1 MKQLDLSNVQAIQ
14 EGSYR
19 QIVPGGYI
27 CRITKVE
34 DMPFNPATGKG
45 DFLKVEFDITEGD
58 FAGYFGEQYQQFGK
72 WRGILYRSYSE
83 NSLGLFKGFVK
94 AVQESNPGYQWQ
106 WHEETLVGKLIG
118 VVFGEE
124 EYVDRTYH
132 TAVSV
137 KPRQIRSVQA
147 IRAGDYKVPPIKK
160 LNNDQAAQVQQVE
173 QDTQAGYTPIQGAN
187 EPLPF

>member
-19 QIVPGGYI
+19 QIVPGGYV

-34 DMPFNPATGKG
+34 DMPFNPTTGKG
-45 DFLKVEFDITEGD
+45 DFLKVEFDIAEGD

-72 WRGILYRSYSE
+72 WRGILYRSYGQ
-83 NSLGLFKGFVK
+83 NSLGMFKGFIK
-94 AVQESNPGYQWQ
+94 AIEESNPGYQWQ

-147 IRAGDYKVPPIKK
+147 IRAGDFKIPAIKK
-160 LNNDQAAQVQQVE
+160 LNSTQAAQVQQVE
-173 QDTQAGYTPIQGAN
+173 QDTQAGYTPIQGADV
-187 EPLPF
+187 PLPF